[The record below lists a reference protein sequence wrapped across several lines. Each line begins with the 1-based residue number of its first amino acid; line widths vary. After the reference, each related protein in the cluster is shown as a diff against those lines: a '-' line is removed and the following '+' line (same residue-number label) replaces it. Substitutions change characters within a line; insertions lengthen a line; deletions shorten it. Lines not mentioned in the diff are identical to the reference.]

1 MGALDQVDLGL
12 SLGKAES
19 EEQLERE
26 WKRLAQLRLTLG
38 GLLGDGGR
46 QLGPALCVVF
56 EGWDA
61 AGKGGAIKR
70 LVAPLDP
77 RHVRV
82 AQYAAPTA
90 DEKRHHFLRRF
101 WPALPGWGGM
111 AVFDRSWY
119 GRVLVERVEGL
130 ASREQWL
137 RAYDEI
143 NAFERT
149 LVHEGTILVKFWL
162 HISPEEQLKRFESRA
177 KDPLKSWKL
186 TPEDW
191 DNREERPAYEEAV
204 EDMLARTSEPRAPWR
219 VVPAESKHYAR
230 VQVVR
235 TVNEEIEAGMRRW
248 GQEPPSPA

>member
-1 MGALDQVDLGL
+1 MGALDEVDL
-12 SLGKAES
+12 SLGLDREG
-19 EEQLERE
+19 EERE
-26 WKRLAQLRLTLG
+26 LKAAGRRLAQLRLTLG
-38 GLLGDGGR
+38 GLIGEKR
-46 QLGPALCVVF
+46 LGPPLCVVF

-82 AQYAAPTA
+82 AQFAAPSA
-90 DEKRHHFLRRF
+90 DERRHHFLGRF

-111 AVFDRSWY
+111 TVFDRSWY

-130 ASREQWL
+130 AGREQWL

-149 LVHEGTILVKFWL
+149 IADEGAIVVKIWL
-162 HISPEEQLKRFESRA
+162 HISAAEQLKRFESRA
-177 KDPLKSWKL
+177 EHPLKAWKL

-191 DNREERPAYEEAV
+191 ENRSKRAEYLEAV
-204 EDMLARTSEPRAPWR
+204 EDMLARTDQPHARWR
-219 VVPAESKHYAR
+219 LVAAESKRYAR
-230 VQVVR
+230 VEVVR
-235 TVNEEIEAGMRRW
+235 IVNEEIEAGMRRW
-248 GQEPPSPA
+248 GQEPPPPP